1 MTAELD
7 RFKALIGQVAA
18 GQSLSFEDAC
28 DAFGIMMSG
37 DATPAQMAGF
47 LMALRVRGETVDEI
61 AAGAST
67 LRAKMTRID
76 APADAIDIVGTG
88 GDASGT
94 HNISTASA
102 IVTAGAGVTVAKH
115 GNRGLSSR
123 SGAADV
129 LTALGV
135 NIDAPFP
142 VIERAIREAGIGFM
156 MAPRHHGAMR
166 HVAGPRVELGTRTIF
181 NLLGPLANPAG
192 VKRQLTGVFAAEWL
206 EPVAVTLGKLGAE
219 RAWVVH
225 GHSGLDEISTTG
237 PTQVAAWDGIGLRQF
252 EITPAD
258 VGLPTVTLDALKGGS
273 PRDNAAAITAMLDGE
288 KGPLRDIVIFAAAAA
303 LHIADEAGDL
313 KEGAERAAAA
323 IDSGAAAETL
333 ARLVAITTQP
343 ADH

>member
-1 MTAELD
+1 MSADLD
-7 RFKALIGQVAA
+7 RFKALIGQVAG
-18 GQSLSFEDAC
+18 GQSLNFEDASE
-28 DAFGIMMSG
+28 AFGIMMSG

-47 LMALRVRGETVDEI
+47 LMGLRVRGETIDEI
-61 AAGAST
+61 AAGAAT
-67 LRAKMTRID
+67 LRAKMTRIN

-129 LTALGV
+129 LTELGV
-135 NIDAPFP
+135 NIDAPFET
-142 VIERAIREAGIGFM
+142 IEKAIGDAGIGFM

-192 VKRQLTGVFAAEWL
+192 VKRQLTGVFSPEWL

-237 PTQVAAWDGIGLRQF
+237 PTQVAAWDGASLRQF
-252 EITPAD
+252 EIAPSD
-258 VGLPTVTLDALKGGS
+258 IGVPTVTIDALKGGT
-273 PRDNAAAITAMLDGE
+273 PQDNAAAINAVLSGE

-303 LHIADEAGDL
+303 LHIADHAADL
-313 KEGAERAAAA
+313 KEGAERAATA
-323 IDSGAAAETL
+323 IDSGAAAATL
-333 ARLVAITTQP
+333 QKLVAVTQDNP
-343 ADH
+343 A